1 MKAQVKTEHN
11 WHLLDSK
18 DKILGKLVVEATVL
32 LMGKNKAIYNK
43 YSDNGD
49 IVVII
54 NAKEVKFSGNKL
66 KNKKYISHSGYP
78 GGLKEISAG
87 NLLDSNPERVIR
99 SAIYGMLPKNKL
111 REVFIKRLKVYA
123 SNEHP
128 HKLNIKG

>member
-1 MKAQVKTEHN
+1 MNAQVKTEHN

-18 DKILGKLVVEATVL
+18 DKILGKLAVEATVL

-66 KNKKYISHSGYP
+66 KNKKYISHSGCP

-99 SAIYGMLPKNKL
+99 
-111 REVFIKRLKVYA
+111 
-123 SNEHP
+123 
-128 HKLNIKG
+128 

>member
-32 LMGKNKAIYNK
+32 LIGKNKTIYNK